1 MAGFFHG
8 EQDKTSMPQPLTPHQ
23 APALGSALRGHG
35 SGWRFLGC
43 VLLAGLLGAC
53 AGGPEPE
60 VATIAPR
67 APTPWDTASVSDGV
81 RTGQAESAA
90 SRWQHLTFPGKTAN
104 QFAYLQLDGRRV
116 MGVRSSSAVSMLR
129 KTVSIEPA
137 QLAGLRFS
145 WKVPGLIEG
154 ADLGRREKGDS
165 PVRLVL
171 AFDGDRSRMS
181 QRDHML
187 SELART
193 LTGEE
198 MPYATLMYVWS
209 NHHAP
214 GTVLKN
220 SRTERIRK
228 WVLES
233 GPDSLN
239 RWLDYERDI
248 RADFVAAFGEEPGRL
263 IAVGIMTD
271 TDNTRSNTQAW
282 YGPVMLGTAGR

>member
-1 MAGFFHG
+1 MAVIQNRMP
-8 EQDKTSMPQPLTPHQ
+8 EQTFPQQ
-23 APALGSALRGHG
+23 ALDLASKPPAPQGRA
-35 SGWRFLGC
+35 WRVFGC
-43 VLLAGLLGAC
+43 VLLTGLLGAC
-53 AGGPEPE
+53 AHGPASD
-60 VATIAPR
+60 VATQALR
-67 APTPWDTASVSDGV
+67 APTPWDMASVGDALPAE
-81 RTGQAESAA
+81 QAPSAA

-104 QFAYLQLDGRRV
+104 QFAYLQVDGRRA
-116 MGVRSSSAVSMLR
+116 MGVRSGSAVSMLR

-145 WKVPGLIEG
+145 WKVPGLIAG
-154 ADLGRREKGDS
+154 ADLGLREKEDS

-209 NHHAP
+209 NHHVP
-214 GTVLKN
+214 GTVLKS

-228 WVLES
+228 LVLES
-233 GPDSLN
+233 GPDRLN

-271 TDNTRSNTQAW
+271 TDNTRSKTQAW
-282 YGPVMLGTAGR
+282 YGPVVLGTSRR

>member
-1 MAGFFHG
+1 
-8 EQDKTSMPQPLTPHQ
+8 MPQPLKLKT
-23 APALGSALRGHG
+23 PALAAKAQRGPG
-35 SGWRFLGC
+35 RAWCVLGC
-43 VLLAGLLGAC
+43 VLVAGLLGAC
-53 AGGPEPE
+53 AGGFEPN
-60 VATIAPR
+60 VAAEALR
-67 APTPWDTASVSDGV
+67 SPTPWDMASGSDAL
-81 RTGQAESAA
+81 RTGQANSAA
-90 SRWQHLTFPGKTAN
+90 SRWEHLTFPGKTAN
-104 QFAYLQLDGRRV
+104 QFAYLQIDGRRA
-116 MGVRSSSAVSMLR
+116 MGVRSNSAVSMLR
-129 KTVSIEPA
+129 KTVSIDPA
-137 QLAGLRFS
+137 ELAGLRFS

-154 ADLGRREKGDS
+154 TDLGQRDKGDS

-181 QRDHML
+181 PRDHML

-209 NHHAP
+209 NQHVP

-228 WVLES
+228 LVLES
-233 GPDSLN
+233 GPDRLN

-282 YGPVMLGTAGR
+282 YGPVMLSTAGR

>member
-1 MAGFFHG
+1 
-8 EQDKTSMPQPLTPHQ
+8 MPKQIFTQQALNLALTPPSPQ
-23 APALGSALRGHG
+23 GRAWLVP
-35 SGWRFLGC
+35 GC
-43 VLLAGLLGAC
+43 VLLAGLLSAC
-53 AGGPEPE
+53 AHGPESDL
-60 VATIAPR
+60 ATQALR
-67 APTPWDTASVSDGV
+67 APTPWDMASVGDAV
-81 RTGQAESAA
+81 PAEQVPSTP

-104 QFAYLQLDGRRV
+104 QFAYLQVDGRRA
-116 MGVRSSSAVSMLR
+116 MGVRSGSAISMLR
-129 KTVSIEPA
+129 KTVSVDPA

-145 WKVPGLIEG
+145 WKVPGLIAG
-154 ADLGRREKGDS
+154 ADLGLREKEDS

-209 NHHAP
+209 NHHVP
-214 GTVLKN
+214 GTVLKS

-228 WVLES
+228 LVLES
-233 GPDSLN
+233 GPDRLN

-263 IAVGIMTD
+263 MAVGIMTD

-282 YGPVMLGTAGR
+282 YGPVVLGMAGR

>member
-1 MAGFFHG
+1 
-8 EQDKTSMPQPLTPHQ
+8 MPQPFIQLQT
-23 APALGSALRGHG
+23 SALAAAALRV
-35 SGWRFLGC
+35 SGRAWRVLGC
-43 VLLAGLLGAC
+43 ALLAGLLGAC
-53 AGGPEPE
+53 AHGPESD
-60 VATIAPR
+60 VATQALR
-67 APTPWDTASVSDGV
+67 TPTPWDIASVGDAV
-81 RTGQAESAA
+81 PVEQAQSAA

-104 QFAYLQLDGRRV
+104 QFAYLQVDGRRA
-116 MGVRSSSAVSMLR
+116 MGVRSGSAISMLR
-129 KTVSIEPA
+129 KNVSIDPA

-145 WKVPGLIEG
+145 WKVPDLIAG
-154 ADLGRREKGDS
+154 ADLGLREKEDS

-209 NHHAP
+209 NHHVP
-214 GTVLKN
+214 GTVLKS

-228 WVLES
+228 LVLES
-233 GPDSLN
+233 GPDRLN

-263 IAVGIMTD
+263 MAVGIMTD

-282 YGPVMLGTAGR
+282 YGPVVLGMAGR

>member
-1 MAGFFHG
+1 ML
-8 EQDKTSMPQPLTPHQ
+8 LT
-23 APALGSALRGHG
+23 
-35 SGWRFLGC
+35 
-43 VLLAGLLGAC
+43 GLLGAC
-53 AGGPEPE
+53 AHGPESD
-60 VATIAPR
+60 VTAQALR
-67 APTPWDTASVSDGV
+67 APTPWDMASVGDAV
-81 RTGQAESAA
+81 PAEQAPSAA

-104 QFAYLQLDGRRV
+104 QFAYLQVDGRRA
-116 MGVRSSSAVSMLR
+116 MGVRSKGAVSMLR

-145 WKVPGLIEG
+145 WKVPSLIAG
-154 ADLGRREKGDS
+154 ADLGQGGKGDS

-181 QRDHML
+181 PRDHML

-209 NHHAP
+209 NHHVP
-214 GTVLKN
+214 GTVLKS

-228 WVLES
+228 LVLES
-233 GPDSLN
+233 GPDRLN

-263 IAVGIMTD
+263 MAVGIMTD
-271 TDNTRSNTQAW
+271 TDNTRASTQAW
-282 YGPVMLGTAGR
+282 YGPVELSTAGR

>member
-1 MAGFFHG
+1 
-8 EQDKTSMPQPLTPHQ
+8 MPKQLFLQQALDLALTPPTPQ
-23 APALGSALRGHG
+23 GRA
-35 SGWRFLGC
+35 WRVLGC
-43 VLLAGLLGAC
+43 VLLASLLGAC
-53 AGGPEPE
+53 AHGPESD
-60 VATIAPR
+60 VTTQALR
-67 APTPWDTASVSDGV
+67 APTPWDVASVGDAV
-81 RTGQAESAA
+81 PAEQATSAA

-104 QFAYLQLDGRRV
+104 QFAYLQVDGRRA
-116 MGVRSSSAVSMLR
+116 MGVRSGSAVSMLR
-129 KTVSIEPA
+129 KIVSIDPE

-145 WKVPGLIEG
+145 WKVAGLIPD
-154 ADLGRREKGDS
+154 ADLNRREKSDS

-171 AFDGDRSRMS
+171 TFDGDRSRLS
-181 QRDHML
+181 ARDAML
-187 SELART
+187 SELARAV
-193 LTGEE
+193 TGEE

-233 GPDSLN
+233 GPDRLN

-248 RADFVAAFGEEPGRL
+248 RADFLAAFGEEPGRL

-282 YGPVMLGTAGR
+282 YGPVMLGAAGR

>member
-1 MAGFFHG
+1 MVVVQNRMP
-8 EQDKTSMPQPLTPHQ
+8 EQTFPQQ
-23 APALGSALRGHG
+23 ALDLASKPPAPQGRA
-35 SGWRFLGC
+35 WRFLSC

-53 AGGPEPE
+53 AHGPESD
-60 VATIAPR
+60 VTTQALR
-67 APTPWDTASVSDGV
+67 APTPWDMASVGDV
-81 RTGQAESAA
+81 LPAEQAPSAT

-104 QFAYLQLDGRRV
+104 QFAYLQVDGRRA
-116 MGVRSSSAVSMLR
+116 MGVRSGSAVSMLR
-129 KTVSIEPA
+129 KIVSIDPE

-145 WKVPGLIEG
+145 WKVPGLIAG
-154 ADLGRREKGDS
+154 ADLGLREKEDS

-181 QRDHML
+181 PRDHML

-209 NHHAP
+209 NHHVP
-214 GTVLKN
+214 GTVLKS

-228 WVLES
+228 LVLES
-233 GPDSLN
+233 GPDRLN

-271 TDNTRSNTQAW
+271 TDNTRSKTQAW
-282 YGPVMLGTAGR
+282 YGPVVLGTAGR

>member
-1 MAGFFHG
+1 
-8 EQDKTSMPQPLTPHQ
+8 MPQPFIQLQT
-23 APALGSALRGHG
+23 SALAAATLRV
-35 SGWRFLGC
+35 SGRAWRVLGC
-43 VLLAGLLGAC
+43 ALLAGLLGAC
-53 AGGPEPE
+53 AHGPESD
-60 VATIAPR
+60 VTTQALR
-67 APTPWDTASVSDGV
+67 APTPWDMASVGDAV
-81 RTGQAESAA
+81 PVEQTQSAA

-104 QFAYLQLDGRRV
+104 QFAYLQVDGRRA
-116 MGVRSSSAVSMLR
+116 MGVRSGSAVSMLR
-129 KTVSIEPA
+129 KNVSIEPA

-145 WKVPGLIEG
+145 WKVPGLIVG
-154 ADLGRREKGDS
+154 ADLGLREKEDS

-209 NHHAP
+209 NHHVP
-214 GTVLKN
+214 GTVLKS

-228 WVLES
+228 LVLES
-233 GPDSLN
+233 GPDRLN

-263 IAVGIMTD
+263 MAVGIMTD
-271 TDNTRSNTQAW
+271 TDNTRSSTQAW
-282 YGPVMLGTAGR
+282 YGPVVLGMAGR

>member
-1 MAGFFHG
+1 MVDS
-8 EQDKTSMPQPLTPHQ
+8 QNRMPKQIFLQQALDLAPRPPTPQ
-23 APALGSALRGHG
+23 GRA
-35 SGWRFLGC
+35 WRILGC
-43 VLLAGLLGAC
+43 VLLTGLLGAC
-53 AGGPEPE
+53 AHGPESD
-60 VATIAPR
+60 VTTQALR
-67 APTPWDTASVSDGV
+67 APTPWDVASVGDV
-81 RTGQAESAA
+81 LPVEQAPSAT

-104 QFAYLQLDGRRV
+104 QFAYLQVDGRRA
-116 MGVRSSSAVSMLR
+116 MGVRSGSAVSMLR
-129 KTVSIEPA
+129 KIVSVDPA

-145 WKVPGLIEG
+145 WKVPGLIAG
-154 ADLGRREKGDS
+154 ADLGLREKEDS

-181 QRDHML
+181 PRDHML

-209 NHHAP
+209 NHHVP
-214 GTVLKN
+214 GTVLKS

-228 WVLES
+228 LVLES
-233 GPDSLN
+233 GPDRLN

-271 TDNTRSNTQAW
+271 TDNTRSKAQAW
-282 YGPVMLGTAGR
+282 YGPVVLGPAGR

>member
-1 MAGFFHG
+1 
-8 EQDKTSMPQPLTPHQ
+8 MPKQIFLQQALDLAPTPPAPQ
-23 APALGSALRGHG
+23 ARACRA
-35 SGWRFLGC
+35 WAC

-53 AGGPEPE
+53 AHGPVSD
-60 VATIAPR
+60 VATQALR
-67 APTPWDTASVSDGV
+67 APTPWDMASVGDAL
-81 RTGQAESAA
+81 RAERAQSAA

-104 QFAYLQLDGRRV
+104 QFAYLQVDGRRA
-116 MGVRSSSAVSMLR
+116 MGVRSKGAISMLR

-154 ADLGRREKGDS
+154 ADLGQGGKGDS

-181 QRDHML
+181 PRDHML

-209 NHHAP
+209 NHHVP
-214 GTVLKN
+214 GSVLKN

-263 IAVGIMTD
+263 IAAGIMTD
-271 TDNTRSNTQAW
+271 TDTPAPTRR
-282 YGPVMLGTAGR
+282 PGTAR

>member
-1 MAGFFHG
+1 
-8 EQDKTSMPQPLTPHQ
+8 MPKQLFLQQALDLALTPPTPQ
-23 APALGSALRGHG
+23 GRA
-35 SGWRFLGC
+35 WRVLGC
-43 VLLAGLLGAC
+43 VLLASLLGAC
-53 AGGPEPE
+53 AHGPESD
-60 VATIAPR
+60 VTTQALR
-67 APTPWDTASVSDGV
+67 APTPWDVASVGDAV
-81 RTGQAESAA
+81 PAEQATSAA

-104 QFAYLQLDGRRV
+104 QFAYLQVDGRRA
-116 MGVRSSSAVSMLR
+116 MGVRSGSAVSMLR
-129 KTVSIEPA
+129 KIVSIDPG

-145 WKVPGLIEG
+145 WKVPGLIAG
-154 ADLGRREKGDS
+154 ADLGLREKEDS

-181 QRDHML
+181 PRDHML

-209 NHHAP
+209 NHHVP
-214 GTVLKN
+214 GTVLKS

-228 WVLES
+228 LVLES
-233 GPDSLN
+233 GPDRLN

-263 IAVGIMTD
+263 MAVGIMTD
-271 TDNTRSNTQAW
+271 TDNTRSKAQAW
-282 YGPVMLGTAGR
+282 YGPVVLGTSRR

>member
-1 MAGFFHG
+1 MVVVQNRMP
-8 EQDKTSMPQPLTPHQ
+8 EQTFPQPAQDSAPRPPTPQ
-23 APALGSALRGHG
+23 GRA
-35 SGWRFLGC
+35 WRVLCC

-53 AGGPEPE
+53 AHEPE
-60 VATIAPR
+60 SDVATQALR
-67 APTPWDTASVSDGV
+67 APTPWDMASVGDALPAE
-81 RTGQAESAA
+81 QAPSAA

-104 QFAYLQLDGRRV
+104 QFAYLQVDGRRA
-116 MGVRSSSAVSMLR
+116 MGVRSGSAVSMLR
-129 KTVSIEPA
+129 KIVSIDPE

-145 WKVPGLIEG
+145 WKVPGLIAG
-154 ADLGRREKGDS
+154 ADLGLREKEDS

-181 QRDHML
+181 PRDHML

-209 NHHAP
+209 NHHVP
-214 GTVLKN
+214 GTVLKS

-228 WVLES
+228 LVLES
-233 GPDSLN
+233 GPDRLN

-271 TDNTRSNTQAW
+271 TDNTRSKAQAW
-282 YGPVMLGTAGR
+282 YGPVVLGTARR

>member
-8 EQDKTSMPQPLTPHQ
+8 EKDKTSIAQPLIQLH
-23 APALGSALRGHG
+23 APGLVRAQLGR
-35 SGWRFLGC
+35 GWRVFGC
-43 VLLAGLLGAC
+43 ALLAGLLGAC
-53 AGGPEPE
+53 AHGPESD
-60 VATIAPR
+60 VVTQALR
-67 APTPWDTASVSDGV
+67 APTPWDMASVRDAL
-81 RTGQAESAA
+81 RAEQAQSAA

-104 QFAYLQLDGRRV
+104 QFAYLQVDGRRA
-116 MGVRSSSAVSMLR
+116 MGVRSNSAVSILR
-129 KTVSIEPA
+129 KTVSIDPA
-137 QLAGLRFS
+137 ELAGLRFS

-154 ADLGRREKGDS
+154 ADLGQGGKGDS

-181 QRDHML
+181 PRDHML

-198 MPYATLMYVWS
+198 MSYATLMYVWS
-209 NHHAP
+209 NHHVP
-214 GTVLKN
+214 GTVLKS

-228 WVLES
+228 LVLES
-233 GPDSLN
+233 GPDRLN
-239 RWLDYERDI
+239 RWLEYERDI

-271 TDNTRSNTQAW
+271 TDNTRSSTQAW
-282 YGPVMLGTAGR
+282 YGPVELSTAGR

>member
-1 MAGFFHG
+1 
-8 EQDKTSMPQPLTPHQ
+8 MPQPLIPHQ
-23 APALGSALRGHG
+23 APALGSALRGLRRA
-35 SGWRFLGC
+35 WRALAC
-43 VLLAGLLGAC
+43 VLLAVLLAGLLGAC
-53 AGGPEPE
+53 AGGPEPD
-60 VATIAPR
+60 VANVALR
-67 APTPWDTASVSDGV
+67 APTPWDMASVREGL

-90 SRWQHLTFPGKTAN
+90 SHWQHLTFPGKTAN
-104 QFAYLQLDGRRV
+104 QFAYLQVDGRRA

-129 KTVSIEPA
+129 KTVNIEPA
-137 QLAGLRFS
+137 QLVGLRFS
-145 WKVPGLIEG
+145 WKVPSLIEG
-154 ADLGRREKGDS
+154 ADLGQREKGDS

-209 NHHAP
+209 NHHVP
-214 GTVLKN
+214 GMVLKS
-220 SRTERIRK
+220 SRTGRIRK
-228 WVLES
+228 LVLES
-233 GPDSLN
+233 GPDRLN

-263 IAVGIMTD
+263 MAVGIMTD
-271 TDNTRSNTQAW
+271 TDNTRSKAHAW
-282 YGPVMLGTAGR
+282 YGPVVLGTSRR

>member
-1 MAGFFHG
+1 MVDS
-8 EQDKTSMPQPLTPHQ
+8 QNRMPKQIFLQQALDLASTPPEPQ
-23 APALGSALRGHG
+23 GRA
-35 SGWRFLGC
+35 WRVLGC

-53 AGGPEPE
+53 AHGLKSD
-60 VATIAPR
+60 VTTQALR
-67 APTPWDTASVSDGV
+67 APTPWDVASVGDV
-81 RTGQAESAA
+81 LPAEQAPSAT

-104 QFAYLQLDGRRV
+104 QFAYLQVDGRRA
-116 MGVRSSSAVSMLR
+116 MGVRSGSAVSMLR
-129 KTVSIEPA
+129 KIVSIDPA

-145 WKVPGLIEG
+145 WKVPGLIAG
-154 ADLGRREKGDS
+154 ADLGLREKEDS

-181 QRDHML
+181 PRDHML

-209 NHHAP
+209 NHHVP
-214 GTVLKN
+214 GTVLKS

-228 WVLES
+228 LVLES
-233 GPDSLN
+233 GPDRLN

-282 YGPVMLGTAGR
+282 YGPVMLGAAGR

>member
-1 MAGFFHG
+1 MGVVQNRMP
-8 EQDKTSMPQPLTPHQ
+8 EQICLQQALDSAPRPPAPQGR
-23 APALGSALRGHG
+23 A
-35 SGWRFLGC
+35 WRVFGC
-43 VLLAGLLGAC
+43 VLLTALLGAC
-53 AGGPEPE
+53 AHGPESD
-60 VATIAPR
+60 VTTQALR
-67 APTPWDTASVSDGV
+67 APTPWDMASVGDALPAE
-81 RTGQAESAA
+81 QAPSAA

-104 QFAYLQLDGRRV
+104 QFAYLQVDGRRA
-116 MGVRSSSAVSMLR
+116 MGVRSGSAVSMLR
-129 KTVSIEPA
+129 KIVSIDPA

-145 WKVPGLIEG
+145 WKVPGLIAG
-154 ADLGRREKGDS
+154 ADLGLREKEDS

-181 QRDHML
+181 PRDHML

-209 NHHAP
+209 NHHVP
-214 GTVLKN
+214 GTVLKS

-228 WVLES
+228 LVLES
-233 GPDSLN
+233 GPDRLN

-263 IAVGIMTD
+263 MAVGIMTD
-271 TDNTRSNTQAW
+271 TDNTRSKTQAW
-282 YGPVMLGTAGR
+282 YGPVVLGTAGR